1 MENEKQLKADDYQ
14 FIGEFVNSYYN
25 LHRGM
30 KAFVDDKID
39 KVQIENFQRYKDLC
53 IASKEWQD
61 AYTFTND
68 YRKKTAFNMEDNF
81 KILVGDSNERYEIY
95 SKVIHDDYIDN
106 YTHAPER
113 IAKIDKK
120 LTKLNNKRFLIGKK
134 LLQQHLENEKQ
145 AIQNRADQYTDWLQ
159 QDATKN
165 EYLATKS
172 ELYQT
177 KQAEFDR
184 IDEAL
189 ATQAI
194 TNNLQDCA
202 FFACKSQHQTLTDRF
217 TIDGQT
223 FCINSTILDYACKK
237 IRRKSLDAL
246 EQAQSAETPAE
257 PNRDW
262 WQTKTADWRF
272 FDYWQMWTAKSTVFT
287 L

>member
-1 MENEKQLKADDYQ
+1 MIMGNEKLLKADDYQ
-14 FIGEFVNSYYN
+14 FIGEVINRYYK
-25 LHRGM
+25 LYRGM

-81 KILVGDSNERYEIY
+81 KISVGDSNERYEVY

-120 LTKLNNKRFLIGKK
+120 LANLDNKRFLIGKK
-134 LLQQHLENEKQ
+134 LFQQHLENKKQ
-145 AIQNRADQYTDWLQ
+145 DIQNRADQYADWLQ

-177 KQAEFDR
+177 RQDEFER

-189 ATQAI
+189 AMQAI

-202 FFACKSQHQTLTDRF
+202 IFACKSQHQTLTDRF

-223 FCINSTILDYACKK
+223 FCINSVILDYACKK

-246 EQAQSAETPAE
+246 EQAQSAETTAE
-257 PNRDW
+257 PNRD
-262 WQTKTADWRF
+262 
-272 FDYWQMWTAKSTVFT
+272 
-287 L
+287 